1 MNMEVWL
8 LYLHRFVEDV
18 DDEMKNVK
26 NTIGHY
32 HAHILMCNMRNH
44 TTYTYMHTQDMA
56 MIKSILKKHIGM
68 IMMLKHSFKT
78 VKRSFVI
85 EINFCLKFDKLIGC
99 LVTIYLY
106 MKTCGENESPGY

>member
-1 MNMEVWL
+1 MNMEVWF

-44 TTYTYMHTQDMA
+44 TTYTHAHTGYGHDQ
-56 MIKSILKKHIGM
+56 KYFKKAYWHDNDV
-68 IMMLKHSFKT
+68 KT
-78 VKRSFVI
+78 FIQNR
-85 EINFCLKFDKLIGC
+85 
-99 LVTIYLY
+99 
-106 MKTCGENESPGY
+106 

>member
-1 MNMEVWL
+1 MEVWL

-44 TTYTYMHTQDMA
+44 TTYTHAHTGYGHDQ
-56 MIKSILKKHIGM
+56 KYFKKHIGM

-106 MKTCGENESPGY
+106 MKTCGENETAGY

>member
-1 MNMEVWL
+1 MEVWL

-44 TTYTYMHTQDMA
+44 TTYTHTCTHR
-56 MIKSILKKHIGM
+56 IW
-68 IMMLKHSFKT
+68 
-78 VKRSFVI
+78 
-85 EINFCLKFDKLIGC
+85 
-99 LVTIYLY
+99 
-106 MKTCGENESPGY
+106 P